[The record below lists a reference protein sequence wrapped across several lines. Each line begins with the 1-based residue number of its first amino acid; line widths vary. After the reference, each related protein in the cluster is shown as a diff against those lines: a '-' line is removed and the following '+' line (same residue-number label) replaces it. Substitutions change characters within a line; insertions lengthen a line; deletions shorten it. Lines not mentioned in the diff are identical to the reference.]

1 MNNNE
6 IKDFLKDNEENN
18 YQLGLSATLTAI
30 ISILIKNNITTEEEF
45 KKIQELCLEKVRDE
59 QIERMTSE
67 EKKQLE
73 TIIKFNDLFFSVKS
87 FTGS

>member
-1 MNNNE
+1 MNNKE

-18 YQLGLSATLTAI
+18 YQLGVSATLTAI

-59 QIERMTSE
+59 QIKRMTSE
-67 EKKQLE
+67 EKEQLE
-73 TIIKFNDLFFSVKS
+73 TIKKFNDLF
-87 FTGS
+87 GGLI